1 MKEQMMN
8 MDIIHK
14 TEHGHRY
21 VVKEIWCEHELPVI
35 YTDIKLPPLLKKLR
49 EDTDYTYKVPHGNK
63 VRTIILEEGICRIAV
78 PDSGTIYEITI
89 ERW

>member
-1 MKEQMMN
+1 MNEQMMK

-14 TEHGHRY
+14 TEHGHKY
-21 VVKEIWCEHELPVI
+21 VVREIRHGHMICSV
-35 YTDIKLPPLLKKLR
+35 YKNDKLPPLLKKLR
-49 EDTDYTYKVPHGNK
+49 EDTGYTYKIPHGNK

-78 PDSGTIYEITI
+78 PNSGIIYEITI